1 MKYNRILVL
10 AIGILI
16 SKYCCGQ
23 GGLLDLLSDK
33 ALQGIGARG
42 TKLMEGLDSVDFQ
55 FAISMDENAGFFD
68 IEQKGETW
76 KQIMYQQKLQ
86 QDKTVIDIAR
96 DTVLQGVELYSIRR
110 YERAERA
117 FKSSKE
123 LLESRG
129 QTSSLVYLRA
139 ASNLGLIYLTQ
150 GRTLEAEKLIRFC
163 IERSEQTLT
172 KVSAPYIA
180 NLNNLAKLNQLTGKY
195 NESEKEFNEALT
207 LSEKVFGEGK
217 VRAILLNNKSMLYL
231 TMGRYKEAADLMQ
244 SAIVE
249 SEKAPKKLFY
259 QGFDNRKFQINLAF
273 IQQIAGDYAN
283 AEKSFLA
290 IEGAFSGGQKKTP
303 EYAGVLNQLG
313 ILYVQMGKMDKVE
326 EILKGSMSVYEKR
339 YSKNNIYYA
348 KVANDLGN
356 FYRINGNYSEAE
368 KILTSALAIR
378 EELLGVNHPMYI
390 RSLEDVAI
398 LYWKSGKQ
406 DKAYT
411 AFKQVMDKSL
421 DFIQNYFP
429 PMSEAEKASYWE
441 ITAPRFQ
448 RYFNFAIETSVANP
462 KVVTDFY
469 NYHLATKALLLS
481 STNRIRDAIL
491 GSKDKQLT
499 QDYSQWQGNKEL
511 LVKLYAYSKAKLKAQ
526 NIDLAQLERETND
539 LEKKISERSS
549 LFQSGFGNENIQLK
563 DVQRFVGADEAVVDI
578 VRVKSFKQDF
588 TDDVQY
594 VAFVVR
600 SGTSAPKLIQLENGT
615 QLEGRSME
623 FYKRAVTNRIADER
637 SYETFWSKIDPEVK
651 GVKTIYF
658 SPDGAFNKLNINTL
672 MSPGDEYLI
681 NLYDFVML
689 GNSKDLV
696 RLKSRQGQ
704 AKLNQAFLVG
714 FPDYG
719 TNKFALLPG
728 TKKEVEGISKLL
740 VAAGY
745 KVTQH
750 LEKKATEESIKDA
763 NAQGLM
769 HIATH
774 GFFAPEHETRDGS
787 VFGINSEN
795 AMNNP
800 LLRSGLLLAN
810 ITEAD
815 PASNVNVTDEENGVL
830 TAYEAMNLNLTGT
843 TLVVLS
849 ACETGLGEVKSG
861 EGVYGLQRAF
871 LVAGAETLIMSLWK
885 VDDEATQQLMT
896 NFYTNWL
903 KSGNKRTAFKDAQ
916 LQLKEKFSEP
926 YFWGAFVMVGG

>member
-1 MKYNRILVL
+1 MKINRILIL
-10 AIGILI
+10 FIGLSI
-16 SKYCCGQ
+16 SMNVASQ
-23 GGLLDLLSDK
+23 DLLGLLGDK

-42 TKLMEGLDSVDFQ
+42 TRAMEALDSVDFQ
-55 FAISMDENAGFFD
+55 FAISMNENAGFFD

-76 KQIMYQQKLQ
+76 KQIMYQQNAQ
-86 QDKTVIDIAR
+86 QNKSIIDIAR
-96 DTVLQGVELYSIRR
+96 DTILQGVELYSIRR

-117 FKSSKE
+117 FASSKK

-129 QTSSLVYLRA
+129 QTNSLVYLRA

-150 GRTLEAEKLIRFC
+150 GRTLEAGRLINSCVEKSMDALGK
-163 IERSEQTLT
+163 S
-172 KVSAPYIA
+172 SAPYIA
-180 NLNNLAKLNQLTGKY
+180 NLNNLAKLNQIIGKY
-195 NESEKEFNEALT
+195 NEAEKDFNEALG

-217 VRAILLNNKSMLYL
+217 VRAIVLNNKAMLYL
-231 TMGRYKEAADLMQ
+231 TMGRYKEAAELMQ
-244 SAIVE
+244 AAINESA
-249 SEKAPKKLFY
+249 KAPKKLFY

-283 AEKSFLA
+283 AETSFLN
-290 IEGAFSGGQKKTP
+290 IEKQFSSGEKKSP

-313 ILYVQMGKMDKVE
+313 ILYVQMGRMDKVE
-326 EILKGSMSVYEKR
+326 AILKGSMSVYEKR

-356 FYRINGNYSEAE
+356 FYRINAKYADAE
-368 KILTSALAIR
+368 VQLTSALAIR
-378 EELLGVNHPMYI
+378 ETLLGVNHPMYI

-398 LYWKSGKQ
+398 LYWKSGKG
-406 DKAYT
+406 DKAYSS
-411 AFKQVMDKSL
+411 FKQVMDKSL

-429 PMSEAEKASYWE
+429 PMSEAEKASYWK

-448 RYFNFAIETSVANP
+448 RFYNFAIETSASNP
-462 KVVTDFY
+462 KVVTDFF

-481 STNRIRDAIL
+481 STNRIRESIL
-491 GSKDKQLT
+491 NSKDKQLT
-499 QDYSQWQGNKEL
+499 ADYEQWQGNKEL

-526 NIDLAQLERETND
+526 SIDLAKLERETND

-549 LFQSGFGNENIQLK
+549 LFQSGFAMQNIQLN
-563 DVQRFVGADEAVVDI
+563 DVQKFVESGEAIVDI
-578 VRVKSFKQDF
+578 VRVKNFQQDF
-588 TDDVQY
+588 TDEVQY
-594 VAFVVR
+594 VAFILKGG
-600 SGTSAPKLIQLENGT
+600 SSPKLVLLDKGN

-623 FYKRAVTNRIADER
+623 FYKRAVINRIPDEL
-637 SYETFWSKIDPEVK
+637 SYSSFWSKIEPEVT
-651 GVKTIYF
+651 GIKTIYF
-658 SPDGAFNKLNINTL
+658 SPDGAYNKLNVNTFKTL
-672 MSPGDEYLI
+672 AGDYLV
-681 NLYDFVML
+681 NRYDFVLL

-696 RLKSRQGQ
+696 RLKSRKGQ

-728 TKKEVEGISKLL
+728 TKKEVEAISKLL
-740 VAAGY
+740 TASGY
-745 KVTQH
+745 KVSQH
-750 LEKKATEESIKDA
+750 LEKKATEEVIKSTT
-763 NAQGLM
+763 AQGLM

-774 GFFAPEHETRDGS
+774 GFFAPEHEVRDGS
-787 VFGINSEN
+787 VFGISSEN
-795 AMNNP
+795 ASNNP
-800 LLRSGLLLAN
+800 LLRSGLILAN
-810 ITEAD
+810 VTETNPEANAD
-815 PASNVNVTDEENGVL
+815 VVSEENGVL

-843 TLVVLS
+843 SLVVLS

-896 NFYTNWL
+896 NFYTNWI
-903 KSGNKRTAFKDAQ
+903 KTGNKRAAFKEAQ
-916 LQLKEKFSEP
+916 LQLMAKFPDP